1 MTLSDDVANW
11 AKTERRISRETL
23 EQLGVASGTI
33 YFPDLNRKSE
43 GIVFHYRDGWK
54 ARAVPD
60 KSFVAGKGLKL
71 SFWGEDDALAD
82 QPETIF
88 LVEGEL
94 DRCAL
99 VEAGIP
105 RGSVLSVPNGAKQRS
120 AEAPSELRGYSYVDE
135 ALKAG
140 LNRIKKFVW
149 CGDGDDA
156 GLSLRAD
163 MARLLGAARFWFV
176 DWPEGCKDAND
187 VLRTEGARDLRDLVT
202 EGSLQWPVAGLY
214 RLGELPEPPALTLWD
229 PGFSEW
235 ESKIRLAPRTLSV
248 VTGHAGMGKTML
260 WTQIWFQIIQA
271 YRLVLFAATFET
283 RPKPHMRKQLRTLI
297 MGRHERDL
305 DDDDKRKADGWINE
319 HYLFAVHPEHRQ
331 TLEWFLDLA
340 EIAIVRH
347 GAKVITLDPWNRL
360 EGSRERNER
369 EDEYI
374 ARCLR
379 AMYVFA
385 NDMNCHVQIVAHPAK
400 MDGNRRGGPPGLE
413 DIAGAKHWENMVDQ
427 GFVVHRPEIFD
438 GVNRKTEAVLYHRKA
453 RFDELGYPCKLG
465 LQYNLATG
473 KYRSTDY
480 DTGAYS

>member
-1 MTLSDDVANW
+1 
-11 AKTERRISRETL
+11 
-23 EQLGVASGTI
+23 
-33 YFPDLNRKSE
+33 
-43 GIVFHYRDGWK
+43 
-54 ARAVPD
+54 
-60 KSFVAGKGLKL
+60 
-71 SFWGEDDALAD
+71 
-82 QPETIF
+82 
-88 LVEGEL
+88 
-94 DRCAL
+94 
-99 VEAGIP
+99 
-105 RGSVLSVPNGAKQRS
+105 
-120 AEAPSELRGYSYVDE
+120 
-135 ALKAG
+135 
-140 LNRIKKFVW
+140 
-149 CGDGDDA
+149 
-156 GLSLRAD
+156 
-163 MARLLGAARFWFV
+163 
-176 DWPEGCKDAND
+176 
-187 VLRTEGARDLRDLVT
+187 
-202 EGSLQWPVAGLY
+202 
-214 RLGELPEPPALTLWD
+214 
-229 PGFSEW
+229 
-235 ESKIRLAPRTLSV
+235 
-248 VTGHAGMGKTML
+248 
-260 WTQIWFQIIQA
+260 
-271 YRLVLFAATFET
+271 
-283 RPKPHMRKQLRTLI
+283 MRKQLRTLI